1 MTGLDLLKE
10 EMKRRG
16 LNQAQCD
23 SKVAAVVLDI
33 LAETKT
39 AYTDLREA
47 EQKTSE
53 LRNEQ
58 EKIKDRINRLNMEL
72 GDIIRRINN
81 KMTEEWLY
89 APDYVD
95 NFFDAL
101 EACETDKGRDALR
114 AAQMFVNS
122 VTIDSKY
129 DNTAFIIGLASI
141 LSQGNVGAIE
151 ELKKINKKIPSP
163 VKWGNSI

>member
-10 EMKRRG
+10 EMKKRG

-23 SKVAAVVLDI
+23 SKVAVVVLDI

-47 EQKTSE
+47 ENRVNDLRTQEYRLKARVDRLDAELIEMQK
-53 LRNEQ
+53 
-58 EKIKDRINRLNMEL
+58 RINSAKDCEWIYAPEYIQAFYESLKECE
-72 GDIIRRINN
+72 
-81 KMTEEWLY
+81 TEE
-89 APDYVD
+89 
-95 NFFDAL
+95 
-101 EACETDKGRDALR
+101 GRDALK
-114 AAQMFVNS
+114 AAQMFVNT

-141 LSQGNVGAIE
+141 LSQGHVGAID
-151 ELKKINKKIPSP
+151 ELKKINNKIPSP
-163 VKWGNSI
+163 VKWRNEI